1 MNYQS
6 TAPTAPTAPVASSQA
21 VQSAAPTWRPHRIAL
36 ATAAVAAI
44 LVALLAAPVLAQDA
58 AGLLNDDPTLDPG
71 DPQGNFPTPALVSP
85 SWKLQFTHDTPD
97 TLAVTVDGRIRWYW
111 YMPFSVTNR
120 TADPVYFVGRL
131 TLLTDG
137 GRVMTT
143 NRAIP
148 DEVFNAVKERLGNP
162 LLLRLNQTAG
172 SMLPG
177 PDSQRDSVAIWPV
190 PVEDVDRFT
199 LFVAGIYGEVAQVP
213 NPVTGEPLT
222 RPITNPLTGEPELD
236 PQGNPRTEPVLV
248 QRTLRLDYFSPG
260 TPRRPQQVPITLTQ
274 KQDVMR

>member
-6 TAPTAPTAPVASSQA
+6 TPLAAPSSAVLLAAHAPTARRVAG
-21 VQSAAPTWRPHRIAL
+21 AAAAL
-36 ATAAVAAI
+36 AAV
-44 LVALLAAPVLAQDA
+44 LALLLASALHAQDD

-85 SWKLQFTHDTPD
+85 SWKLDFTHETPD
-97 TLAVTVDGRIRWYW
+97 TLAVTVDGRVRWYW

-120 TADPVYFVGRL
+120 TPDPVFFVGRF
-131 TLLTDG
+131 TVLTDG
-137 GRVMTT
+137 GRVFTT

-148 DEVFNAVKERLGNP
+148 DDVFDAVKERLGNP
-162 LLLRLNQTAG
+162 LVIRLQQTAG
-172 SMLPG
+172 VMLPG

-190 PVEDVDRFT
+190 PDEDVDRFSF
-199 LFVAGIYGEVAQVP
+199 FVAGVYGEVAQVP
-213 NPVTGEPLT
+213 DPVTGSPLTQPITNPVTGEP
-222 RPITNPLTGEPELD
+222 ELD
-236 PQGNPRTEPVLV
+236 EQGNPRTEPVLV
-248 QRTLRLDYFSPG
+248 RRTLRLDYFSPG